1 MTDELILPPKAWEK
15 RLAEV
20 QEFAT
25 ANGMAVTSRCTICG
39 APIWDPKSLAARAG
53 STCRRRH
60 ANDLAG
66 TEISA
71 KSHTD
76 EAA

>member
-1 MTDELILPPKAWEK
+1 MDELILPPKAWEK

-53 STCRRRH
+53 SACRKRH
-60 ANDLAG
+60 KDNDGPTGNPTKNPTG
-66 TEISA
+66 T
-71 KSHTD
+71 T
-76 EAA
+76 AA